1 MEITLIQDE
10 GGSWQVWDE
19 RNEWCLGV
27 IQETELGPYFLPCQ
41 TKDLIC
47 WTPEAL
53 RKISYLLDGLKLAKM
68 GVDFPDNVPYCAN

>member
-1 MEITLIQDE
+1 MEITLIQD
-10 GGSWQVWDE
+10 GNGSWQVWDE

-47 WTPEAL
+47 WTPDAMHKL
-53 RKISYLLDGLKLAKM
+53 AYLLEGLTLAKL
-68 GVDFPDNVPYCAN
+68 GADFPTSLPYSAN